1 MGEDVLLRLTWV
13 SFVCPYFSRLCK
25 YVFVIPF
32 AYNVSL
38 NIRDSV
44 GDCERTKES
53 ADDDKKG
60 IVKLESSDSS
70 NHFPIWHFIE

>member
-1 MGEDVLLRLTWV
+1 
-13 SFVCPYFSRLCK
+13 
-25 YVFVIPF
+25 VIPF

>member
-1 MGEDVLLRLTWV
+1 MGEDVLLRLTRV
-13 SFVCPYFSRLCK
+13 SFVCPYFSRFCK
-25 YVFVIPF
+25 YALRILF